1 MIVQSPNSGAAI
13 FSLQSETAD
22 WIKQRKAIVVLK
34 LIDKI
39 GLDPDT
45 DMQNEITEEI
55 MGDVL
60 IFMELTKQALNHM
73 HGVFEQ
79 IFMPLLHNE

>member
-60 IFMELTKQALNHM
+60 IFMELTK
-73 HGVFEQ
+73 
-79 IFMPLLHNE
+79 

>member
-1 MIVQSPNSGAAI
+1 MQDDQREKLASFLKEEAFEQLIVQSPNSGAAI

-34 LIDKI
+34 LMDKI
-39 GLDPDT
+39 GLDNDT
-45 DMQNEITEEI
+45 DMQNEITEEM

-60 IFMELTKQALNHM
+60 IFMELTK
-73 HGVFEQ
+73 
-79 IFMPLLHNE
+79 